1 MSDAVEVLT
10 ALGGIALILGVA
22 VGLLQLRGLAR
33 QRQEELVIRLYAPFL
48 DPAFA
53 AGYTHILSFDFTSYV
68 DFENRSAPDDLAAI
82 YQVNQL
88 FAMMGLL
95 HRRGLTSLDLLDE
108 LLGNN
113 VLLYWNK
120 VAPLASGMRAKF
132 DAPSLFQNVEHLARA
147 LDERKK
153 VLGEPYLVF
162 VQP

>member
-1 MSDAVEVLT
+1 MSHVVDVLT
-10 ALGGIALILGVA
+10 ALGSLALILGVG

-33 QRQEELVIRLYAPFL
+33 QGQEELVIRLYSPFL

-53 AGYTHILSFDFTSYV
+53 AGYTHILSFDFTGYD
-68 DFENRSAPDDLAAI
+68 DFESRSTAADLAAV

-95 HRRGLTSLDLLDE
+95 HRRGLTSLDLLDD
-108 LLGNN
+108 LLGDN

-132 DAPSLFQNVEHLARA
+132 NAPDLFQNVENLARA
-147 LDERKK
+147 LDQRMTT
-153 VLGEPYLVF
+153 LGEPHPAF
-162 VQP
+162 IEP